1 MLGRR
6 LLAAATIVA
15 AFLAGGARAQEGAQE
30 PVFRLRPDPRLC
42 PSPFCGGVFASLV
55 NRPLTTC
62 FDGTSR
68 PACYAAGV
76 VLDRLAQPAR
86 GRVRAE
92 LATGRALVAGR
103 FAAYGPEFPTLAR
116 LDVAAAWLAAGPRS
130 TGGTVYRVVDT
141 GVRCARAPCFSLRAT
156 LVNGARTA
164 ALSKLDLAASLA
176 PPAALARAR
185 AALSRTGVLVA
196 GPIRR
201 ERDGG
206 RALVA
211 SQLWLPA

>member
-68 PACYAAGV
+68 PECYAAG
-76 VLDRLAQPAR
+76 
-86 GRVRAE
+86 
-92 LATGRALVAGR
+92 
-103 FAAYGPEFPTLAR
+103 AR

-164 ALSKLDLAASLA
+164 
-176 PPAALARAR
+176 
-185 AALSRTGVLVA
+185 
-196 GPIRR
+196 
-201 ERDGG
+201 
-206 RALVA
+206 
-211 SQLWLPA
+211 